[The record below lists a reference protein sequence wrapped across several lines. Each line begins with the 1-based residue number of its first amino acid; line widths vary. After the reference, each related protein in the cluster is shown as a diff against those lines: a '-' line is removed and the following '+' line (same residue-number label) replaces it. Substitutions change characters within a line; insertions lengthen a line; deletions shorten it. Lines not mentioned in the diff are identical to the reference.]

1 MNEYEEKKGTS
12 GGELSNKSI
21 GQIMIENEEK
31 QPEIR
36 EFNIQLIKTMR
47 AFLIKSPPILT
58 QQLELGNLRMNNNNN
73 FIYSDFEEYMGKY
86 HFEDDAPSHTI
97 H

>member
-1 MNEYEEKKGTS
+1 
-12 GGELSNKSI
+12 
-21 GQIMIENEEK
+21 
-31 QPEIR
+31 
-36 EFNIQLIKTMR
+36 MR

-86 HFEDDAPSHTI
+86 HFEDDNLPI
-97 H
+97 QYINN

>member
-36 EFNIQLIKTMR
+36 EFNI
-47 AFLIKSPPILT
+47 
-58 QQLELGNLRMNNNNN
+58 
-73 FIYSDFEEYMGKY
+73 
-86 HFEDDAPSHTI
+86 
-97 H
+97 